1 MNNKLINEFSKMLP
15 VTRLDFKAEL
25 IKDIAMTNKLIDDV
39 DNLIAIYSNL
49 DFIRVNEL
57 METRARYMSMLLD
70 LLEHSNQLYLGSIAV
85 KAKRAVKG
93 SKRA

>member
-1 MNNKLINEFSKMLP
+1 MTQSLINEFSKMLP

-39 DNLIAIYSNL
+39 DHLISVYSAL
-49 DFIRVNEL
+49 DFVRVSEL

-70 LLEHSNQLYLGSIAV
+70 LLEQSNQLYLGSIAV